1 MFFYEKV
8 VNQRTYH
15 RVTKYSLTGSDKFMF
30 IRDALRDLVSHVQVK
45 IVKNTH
51 RGVLLLAKLQASA
64 MKLKVTFSWYQIAQ
78 SVSCKTSSK
87 IITMK
92 VITNLDRYIGNRD
105 SFCQYKLVQQLLQI
119 GPVITN
125 WSTTNLSISRL
136 LLTNASKRKIQFAFF
151 AFDSYHVHFLLNK
164 NFEGLHNIFET
175 RQRGHSFSSYAKFS
189 EKLTFLT
196 SLIRTRT
203 SRIKR

>member
-1 MFFYEKV
+1 MINLCSY
-8 VNQRTYH
+8 
-15 RVTKYSLTGSDKFMF
+15 VTIWY
-30 IRDALRDLVSHVQVK
+30 DLVPYVQVK
-45 IVKNTH
+45 IVKNT
-51 RGVLLLAKLQASA
+51 RGGVLLLVKLQVSA

-92 VITNLDRYIGNRD
+92 VITNLDRYIRNRD

-119 GPVITN
+119 GPIITN

-136 LLTNASKRKIQFAFF
+136 LLTNASKRKSKFAFF
-151 AFDSYHVHFLLNK
+151 AFDSYHVHFLNK

-203 SRIKR
+203 SRIRR